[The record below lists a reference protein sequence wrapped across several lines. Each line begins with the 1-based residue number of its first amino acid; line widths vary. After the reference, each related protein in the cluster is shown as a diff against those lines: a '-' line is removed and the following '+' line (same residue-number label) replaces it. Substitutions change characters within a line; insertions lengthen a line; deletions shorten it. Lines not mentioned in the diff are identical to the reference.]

1 MGYLRLTFIYY
12 LINLLSVPLW
22 NNGVTSYYPDFYLVI
37 QHETEADQSGTILNR
52 QDKRFT
58 SAFNA
63 NDQTHLNSMS
73 TLSYYYPNASTIN
86 IFMKQFDDSN
96 DYTVQD
102 NWMNDKTI
110 AKLSLNNIYIPQ
122 GQEVHFLRSFDTV
135 YDYNGNIIQDQ
146 MTYLNFTIRTSRVTN
161 TLGYEIPYAPTQ
173 DDDYMSIP

>member
-1 MGYLRLTFIYY
+1 
-12 LINLLSVPLW
+12 
-22 NNGVTSYYPDFYLVI
+22 
-37 QHETEADQSGTILNR
+37 
-52 QDKRFT
+52 
-58 SAFNA
+58 
-63 NDQTHLNSMS
+63 
-73 TLSYYYPNASTIN
+73 
-86 IFMKQFDDSN
+86 MKQFDDSN